1 MLISLLATDALRDT
15 KGTQASTALPQSR
28 HREVG
33 GAIGDAAAVMSVP
46 AGRRAPVG
54 SNVR

>member
-1 MLISLLATDALRDT
+1 
-15 KGTQASTALPQSR
+15 LPQPR